1 MLGHQLH
8 GVLHFATGEAVAVA
22 KKRAELA
29 DERLHAIKALAGSVH
44 DELVPAG
51 ADTDAE
57 EIFEQAQVVV
67 VGAEQDVD
75 ALIRN
80 GYGTRGRGSDTG
92 GLL

>member
-1 MLGHQLH
+1 
-8 GVLHFATGEAVAVA
+8 
-22 KKRAELA
+22 
-29 DERLHAIKALAGSVH
+29 
-44 DELVPAG
+44 VPAG

-57 EIFEQAQVVV
+57 QIFEQAQVVV

-80 GYGTRGRGSDTG
+80 GNGTRGRSSDTG